1 MRKYIII
8 LIICLLSFGF
18 SRAQFFQGTFK
29 KSGNSIVLK
38 MRPSAEITTSIS
50 YLEFSF
56 RYITSSIPP
65 YIISS
70 LSYNALLPG
79 LNLHRESDF
88 VSSDYTYL
96 RFVHNTSTIPNF
108 AYQTGI
114 EYEICRFDFGGSLPN
129 YFEMTSDLVDTNN
142 VIVFGVADGSG
153 NFISPGLNNQLFGPG
168 FYHSGDMQI
177 LPISRFTVPLQIID
191 FSVVD
196 NLNNAN
202 LKWTVQN
209 ENSTT
214 KHYEVE
220 RSLNGRDFSF
230 VSNITAN
237 PTTGNINYI
246 YTDIDLTAYKT
257 EEIFYRIKQV
267 DVNGMFI
274 YSEIKSLKIRNPLF
288 NVSILPNP
296 IHNIGIVNITLSYN
310 SNILITLSDVSG
322 KIIMNKTIAGTAG
335 LNSMPLDMTLLASG
349 NYFLS
354 VKVKNKTAVISVMK
368 GN

>member
-70 LSYNALLPG
+70 LSYNALLPS

-88 VSSDYTYL
+88 VSGDYTYL

-108 AYQTGI
+108 AYHTGI
-114 EYEICRFDFGGSLPN
+114 EYEICRFDIGGTVPN
-129 YFEMTSDLVDTNN
+129 YFEMTSDLIDTNN

-153 NFISPGLNNQLFGPG
+153 NFISPGVNNQLFGPG

-177 LPISRFTVPLQIID
+177 LPISQFTVPLQIID
-191 FSVVD
+191 FSVVH

-209 ENSTT
+209 ENAATD
-214 KHYEVE
+214 HYEVE

-267 DVNGMFI
+267 DVNGSFN
-274 YSEIKSLKIRNPLF
+274 YSSIKSLEIYNRLF
-288 NVSILPNP
+288 NVSIQPNP
-296 IHNIGIVNITLSYN
+296 IKNIGIVTINLSN
-310 SNILITLSDVSG
+310 SNKIYITLSDVSG
-322 KIIMNKTIAGTAG
+322 KRLMNKTVSGIEG
-335 LNSMPLDMTLLASG
+335 LNALPLDMTLLASG

-354 VKVKNKTAVISVMK
+354 VKVQNKTTVITVMK

>member
-1 MRKYIII
+1 MK
-8 LIICLLSFGF
+8 
-18 SRAQFFQGTFK
+18 
-29 KSGNSIVLK
+29 
-38 MRPSAEITTSIS
+38 PSAEITTSIS

-56 RYITSSIPP
+56 RYITSSIPS
-65 YIISS
+65 YIISNFVYS
-70 LSYNALLPG
+70 ASLPG
-79 LNLHRESDF
+79 LNLQRESNY
-88 VSSDYTYL
+88 VSDDYTYL
-96 RFVHNTSTIPNF
+96 RFVHNTSTIANF
-108 AYQTGI
+108 TYYPGI
-114 EYEICRFDFGGSLPN
+114 EYEICRFDFSGNLPT
-129 YFEMTSDLVDTNN
+129 YFEMTSDLIDTNN

-168 FYHSGDMQI
+168 FYLSGDMQI

-202 LKWTVQN
+202 LKWRVEN
-209 ENSTT
+209 ENSSTD
-214 KHYEVE
+214 HYEVE
-220 RSLNGRDFSF
+220 RSLNGRNFVF

-237 PTTGNINYI
+237 PTTANINYI

-274 YSEIKSLKIRNPLF
+274 YSEIKSLEIKNSLF
-288 NVSILPNP
+288 HVSILPNP
-296 IHNIGIVNITLSYN
+296 IHNIGIVNINLSYS
-310 SNILITLSDVSG
+310 SNIYIKLLDVSG
-322 KIIMNKTIAGTAG
+322 KTIMKKTIAGTEG
-335 LNSMPLDMTLLASG
+335 INSISLDMTLLASG

-354 VKVKNKTAVISVMK
+354 VKVKNKTAVLSVMK